1 MKDYVLDMTL
11 LKYIERLEQMD
22 QLIRMKATGT
32 AKEFADKLGISRS
45 LMMQELN
52 VLKELGAEI
61 EYDKKRQTYFY
72 KKRMKLFFGF
82 LPKSDDTPK
91 DF

>member
-1 MKDYVLDMTL
+1 LKDYVLDMTL

-22 QLIRMKATGT
+22 QLIRMKATGSS
-32 AKEFADKLGISRS
+32 KEFADKLGISRI

-52 VLKELGAEI
+52 VLKELGADI
-61 EYDKKRQTYFY
+61 AYDKKRQTYYY

-82 LPKSDDTPK
+82 LPKSDDTSK

>member
-1 MKDYVLDMTL
+1 MTL

-22 QLIRMKATGT
+22 QLIRIKATGSS
-32 AKEFADKLGISRS
+32 KEFADKLGISRS

-52 VLKELGAEI
+52 VLKELGADI
-61 EYDKKRQTYFY
+61 AYDKKRQTYFY

>member
-1 MKDYVLDMTL
+1 
-11 LKYIERLEQMD
+11 MD

-32 AKEFADKLGISRS
+32 SKEFAVKLGISRS

-61 EYDKKRQTYFY
+61 AYDKMRQTYFY

-82 LPKSDDTPK
+82 LSQSSDAPK

>member
-22 QLIRMKATGT
+22 QLIRMKATGSS
-32 AKEFADKLGISRS
+32 KEFADKLGISRS

-52 VLKELGAEI
+52 VLKELGADI
-61 EYDKKRQTYFY
+61 AYDKKRQTYYY

-82 LPKSDDTPK
+82 LPKSDDTSK

>member
-1 MKDYVLDMTL
+1 MVI

-22 QLIRMKATGT
+22 QLIRMNATGT
-32 AKEFADKLGISRS
+32 SKEFAGKLGISRS

-61 EYDKKRQTYFY
+61 AYDKNRQTYFY

-82 LPKSDDTPK
+82 LSQSLETKK
-91 DF
+91 DY